1 MTGNE
6 IKAFRESLGWTQQQL
21 ADYWG
26 ITRHNVWSHESLGDK
41 EIPKSRMFELLVD
54 QLSRKIQSEKLC
66 SIATRAAQFVDSEAE
81 VFKSCST
88 VGGVWHDK
96 DAETHYKKM
105 RELHS
110 EISVLIAGI
119 L

>member
-21 ADYWG
+21 ADYWVLPG
-26 ITRHNVWSHESLGDK
+26 TMWSHESLGDK

-66 SIATRAAQFVDSEAE
+66 SIATRAAQFVDSG
-81 VFKSCST
+81 S
-88 VGGVWHDK
+88 
-96 DAETHYKKM
+96 
-105 RELHS
+105 
-110 EISVLIAGI
+110 
-119 L
+119 